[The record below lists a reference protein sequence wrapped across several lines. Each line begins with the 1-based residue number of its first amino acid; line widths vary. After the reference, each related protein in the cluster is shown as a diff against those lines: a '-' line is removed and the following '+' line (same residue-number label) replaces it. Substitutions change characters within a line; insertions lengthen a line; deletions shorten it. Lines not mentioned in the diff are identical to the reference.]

1 MFPPKWSSFRNPNDA
16 LCATC
21 VWLLLL
27 LTFVIYVA
35 FCISAFSEALERPNK
50 ESIYNERM
58 QMPIVRLD
66 VCELTAL
73 RSKLNYSLLDHV
85 LLERELEFLLPNGTE
100 VFRHDVL
107 NRSDVHQ
114 VSVLGGFSCLQVP
127 SMQVVPQES
136 ILPYHRWFLRLQGP
150 IHPELQKNNFSYV
163 NGLFIRP
170 SLANATHPVSIREE
184 TFLKTF
190 VPFMA
195 KNRTVIIRSL
205 VAFDHWTDSLGGRRG
220 APYPDTFFLD
230 DSRIVPEQ
238 SENDVLKV
246 AKFPEMGNF
255 MKIVLPVPTSLVR
268 VHLHLNDIVNDIVA
282 LLGQLASGILIFG
295 LLTMMFP
302 AIREEKRHFFVHLDS
317 YHLGTPGELD
327 PLLSESTGQ
336 PENHRSQDEEQGP

>member
-1 MFPPKWSSFRNPNDA
+1 
-16 LCATC
+16 
-21 VWLLLL
+21 
-27 LTFVIYVA
+27 
-35 FCISAFSEALERPNK
+35 
-50 ESIYNERM
+50 M

-114 VSVLGGFSCLQVP
+114 VSVLGMSCLQVP
-127 SMQVVPQES
+127 SMQVCSLHMAVAKPTPPEGLPPPSVIPDPHHPLWIAYVLVHEKEDKKPEEEKLGGDDYES

-150 IHPELQKNNFSYV
+150 IHPDLQKNNFSYV

-238 SENDVLKV
+238 SENDLLKV

-327 PLLSESTGQ
+327 PLLGESTVDQ
-336 PENHRSQDEEQGP
+336 PENCRSQDEEQGP